1 MINVDLLLMD
11 TKKLA
16 LYALLFCGL
25 VYGDAVYLLGGQM
38 KAVTESKNRIA
49 SVKAEITAV
58 SRDIALM
65 NQQAGNAHT
74 VTLRSEGDIPDLLR
88 YVSGVAA
95 GHSLKLLQIT
105 PVKSRE
111 VKAMQSQS
119 YLGFN
124 IKLDLVGGFH
134 NFGGFLGEL
143 ERGAHP
149 FFADDIKISQ
159 GDETVKQRI
168 SVNLKSYVK
177 KQ

>member
-1 MINVDLLLMD
+1 MINIDLLLMD

-16 LYALLFCGL
+16 LYALVFCGL
-25 VYGDAVYLLGGQM
+25 VYCDVAYLLGGQM
-38 KAVTESKNRIA
+38 KAAAEAKGRIA
-49 SVKAEITAV
+49 SVKSEISAI
-58 SRDIALM
+58 SRDMALM
-65 NQQAGNAHT
+65 KQQTGNAQT
-74 VTLRSEGDIPDLLR
+74 VIVRPEGDIPDLLR

-119 YLGFN
+119 YLGFS

-134 NFGGFLGEL
+134 DFGGFLSEL
-143 ERGAHP
+143 EKGAHP
-149 FFADDIKISQ
+149 FFADDIKITQ
-159 GDETVKQRI
+159 GEETVKQRI